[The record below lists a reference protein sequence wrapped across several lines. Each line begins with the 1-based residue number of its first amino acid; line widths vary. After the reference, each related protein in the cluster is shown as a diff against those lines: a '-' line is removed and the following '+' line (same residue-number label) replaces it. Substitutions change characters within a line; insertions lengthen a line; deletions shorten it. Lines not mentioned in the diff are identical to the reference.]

1 MKNFLT
7 MLRKLLFIFF
17 IVTSI
22 SCSNDAASNSV
33 EKVVLEENIWLTKV
47 EDAMILSKKTG
58 KPIFAFFTGKIWC
71 HWCKKLVSE
80 ILSKDTF
87 LTYASENLILLEL
100 DFPRGSRNIPNDQRA
115 LAKKFEI
122 RGYPTVILMD
132 AKKNMLGKTGYERS
146 SPESYIAQIQSMI
159 KDQTL
164 KD

>member
-1 MKNFLT
+1 
-7 MLRKLLFIFF
+7 
-17 IVTSI
+17 
-22 SCSNDAASNSV
+22 
-33 EKVVLEENIWLTKV
+33 
-47 EDAMILSKKTG
+47 
-58 KPIFAFFTGKIWC
+58 
-71 HWCKKLVSE
+71 LVSE

-100 DFPRGSRNIPNDQRA
+100 DFPRGSRNIPNDQIA
-115 LAKKFEI
+115 LARKFEI

-146 SPESYIAQIQSMI
+146 IQESYIAQIQSMI